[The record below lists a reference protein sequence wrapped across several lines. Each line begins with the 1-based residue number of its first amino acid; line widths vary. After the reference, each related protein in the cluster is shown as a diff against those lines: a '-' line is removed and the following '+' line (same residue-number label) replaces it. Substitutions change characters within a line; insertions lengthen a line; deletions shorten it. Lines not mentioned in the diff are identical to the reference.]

1 MSTIRVMTNE
11 DAMQYLENHKDCV
24 VMFADDNLEDERPV
38 MFIRK
43 RKDECYPIVEKAA
56 SIATVL
62 DDFIAQVNLYT
73 EKQDLPDI
81 KPQGRREIIMLRI

>member
-11 DAMQYLENHKDCV
+11 DAMKYLQSHKDVV
-24 VMFADDNLEDERPV
+24 VMFAEDDLEDQAPV
-38 MFIRK
+38 MYIK
-43 RKDECYPIVEKAA
+43 KPKDECYPIVEKAA

-73 EKQDLPDI
+73 EKQDLPVV
-81 KPQGRREIIMLRI
+81 KNRGRREIIMLRI

>member
-1 MSTIRVMTNE
+1 MSKIKVMTNE
-11 DAMQYLENHKDCV
+11 DAMAYLQSHRDVV
-24 VMFADDNLEDERPV
+24 VMFAEDDLENQTPV
-38 MFIRK
+38 MFIK
-43 RKDECYPIVEKAA
+43 RAKDECYPIVEKAA

-73 EKQDLPDI
+73 EKQDLPSV